1 MSNLLV
7 KHGRTFSPAKLRN
20 QSKIERLPPRNSVPV
35 KNEGLNRNPVSPR
48 KEHDR
53 KRFVF
58 SVFLDSLRL
67 KAQTQLRYRRA
78 GIGTLLHSAKPS
90 AQERGYLGLSFK
102 TTASAGRFSATT
114 QA

>member
-20 QSKIERLPPRNSVPV
+20 QSKIERSPPRNSVRV
-35 KNEGLNRNPVSPR
+35 KNEGLNRHPVSLR

-58 SVFLDSLRL
+58 SMFLDSSDEKPGPSYAAAVRGLERYCTARSL
-67 KAQTQLRYRRA
+67 QLRK
-78 GIGTLLHSAKPS
+78 G
-90 AQERGYLGLSFK
+90 
-102 TTASAGRFSATT
+102 ATWG
-114 QA
+114 

>member
-20 QSKIERLPPRNSVPV
+20 QSRIERSPPRNSVRV
-35 KNEGLNRNPVSPR
+35 KNKGLNRLR

-58 SVFLDSLRL
+58 SMFLDSSDEKPGPSYATAVRGLERYCTARSL
-67 KAQTQLRYRRA
+67 QLRK
-78 GIGTLLHSAKPS
+78 G
-90 AQERGYLGLSFK
+90 
-102 TTASAGRFSATT
+102 ATWG
-114 QA
+114 

>member
-20 QSKIERLPPRNSVPV
+20 QSKIERLPPRNSVRV
-35 KNEGLNRNPVSPR
+35 KNKGLNRHPVSLR

-58 SVFLDSLRL
+58 SMFLDRLRR
-67 KAQTQLRYRRA
+67 KARTQLRYRRA

-90 AQERGYLGLSFK
+90 AQER
-102 TTASAGRFSATT
+102 ATWG
-114 QA
+114 